1 MVSSKQVTSGLAKF
15 ADREIVSKLPVG
27 TVKRVA
33 AGAAMALALK
43 RSEQL
48 MAQLSSHPIV
58 SALGVVDGAGN
69 VDVDALRESVSAQ
82 IPDTG
87 MVVDVP
93 VLGAIKLF
101 RADVDTLYHDIVGG

>member
-1 MVSSKQVTSGLAKF
+1 MVPSKQVTSGLAKF

-48 MAQLSSHPIV
+48 MAQLSSHPVV
-58 SALGVVDGAGN
+58 SALGIVDSAGN
-69 VDVDALRESVSAQ
+69 VDVDALREAVSAQ
-82 IPDTG
+82 IPDSG
-87 MVVDVP
+87 MVFDAP
-93 VLGAIKLF
+93 VLGTIKLF
-101 RADVDTLYHDIVGG
+101 QADVDALYRDIVAG